1 MGLMGRIEVWR
12 GSDRAGH
19 AVARGWHERGH
30 GTLPFLLPFQF
41 HWAKFVQDIPA
52 VIRWSLF
59 SLNFFFSA
67 LLLVVGLLG
76 LAAAW
81 NLPRNQPLALLIVGG
96 AALFWLVNFT
106 YLMIFLFPVPPS
118 IQAVKLVL
126 ESFAAAS
133 FLLHA
138 VPFGFAPRARVTVF
152 QCEFHHFV

>member
-1 MGLMGRIEVWR
+1 M
-12 GSDRAGH
+12 
-19 AVARGWHERGH
+19 
-30 GTLPFLLPFQF
+30 
-41 HWAKFVQDIPA
+41 
-52 VIRWSLF
+52 
-59 SLNFFFSA
+59 
-67 LLLVVGLLG
+67 LLVVGLLG

-138 VPFGFAPRARVTVF
+138 VPFGFAPRVRLLFFNANFTILFDDHKAIAIGGMKDVGP
-152 QCEFHHFV
+152 